1 MAYLQAIFTTLWNIW
16 THRNRVI
23 YEGLTPN
30 PMSVIL
36 ISQSMS
42 CRYKEAFSEQPRH
55 TSQPRRTN
63 TDQYPPSGQWQLIL
77 KLAGARSRKPK
88 RWSSAYEAI
97 NMQGDSIFYGVTS
110 SASRTTGGAMLDA
123 VVKAGIRAKNHGYQR
138 VLFLGASRKLVQV
151 FRHRKIPDWLQ
162 QTRLAD
168 LNFLNQNG
176 LSCNMFLVPHLVAK
190 PVWSVAK
197 LATQMPMNYCWYNP
211 ALL

>member
-1 MAYLQAIFTTLWNIW
+1 MTQYNKDYYIAQSTSIGRIRTSLKQYFLIATQNLCPLCNSEEKSSTHLFLLCPFSRACWHGSTLAIHSTDYSSSSVQQWLISLLIKFKTREITSMAYLQAIFTTLWNIW

-77 KLAGARSRKPK
+77 KLAEARSRKPK

-97 NMQGDSIFYGVTS
+97 TCREIAFSM
-110 SASRTTGGAMLDA
+110 M
-123 VVKAGIRAKNHGYQR
+123 
-138 VLFLGASRKLVQV
+138 
-151 FRHRKIPDWLQ
+151 
-162 QTRLAD
+162 
-168 LNFLNQNG
+168 
-176 LSCNMFLVPHLVAK
+176 
-190 PVWSVAK
+190 
-197 LATQMPMNYCWYNP
+197 
-211 ALL
+211 

>member
-63 TDQYPPSGQWQLIL
+63 THQYPPSGQWQLIVE
-77 KLAGARSRKPK
+77 LAGARSRKPK

-97 NMQGDSIFYGVTS
+97 NMQGDSIFHGVTD
-110 SASRTTGGAMLDA
+110 SASRTTCGAMLDV
-123 VVKAGIRAKNHGYQR
+123 VVKAETHDIIHTFKNYFAT
-138 VLFLGASRKLVQV
+138 VFLVFSFRKNKLYPNRPLVNDT
-151 FRHRKIPDWLQ
+151 KIPIKFRIKFRTFRW
-162 QTRLAD
+162 
-168 LNFLNQNG
+168 
-176 LSCNMFLVPHLVAK
+176 
-190 PVWSVAK
+190 
-197 LATQMPMNYCWYNP
+197 
-211 ALL
+211 